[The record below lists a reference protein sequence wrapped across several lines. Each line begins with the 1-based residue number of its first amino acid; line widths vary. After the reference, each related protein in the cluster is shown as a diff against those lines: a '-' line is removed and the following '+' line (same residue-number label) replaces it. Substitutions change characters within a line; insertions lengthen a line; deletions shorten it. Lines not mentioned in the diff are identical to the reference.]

1 MLRDGINA
9 DSSRL
14 FNNCMKTAIISMPVI
29 LRLLYSTGM
38 RVSEAL
44 YMRNEDVNL
53 DSGYI
58 HLRKTKTDVNA
69 LFLLVNLW

>member
-1 MLRDGINA
+1 
-9 DSSRL
+9 
-14 FNNCMKTAIISMPVI
+14 MPVI

-53 DSGYI
+53 DSGYTSPQDKN
-58 HLRKTKTDVNA
+58 RCER
-69 LFLLVNLW
+69 LVPIGESLVIVLKQYIEYRIECL